1 MDGCAQDRDHGDD
14 HGDGRTALARRLGR
28 DRAVTLVVHALAL
41 LDEAAAESGGQRFV
55 LAHLAA
61 LRAAGAVL
69 ADHGRP
75 PRRRGTSR
83 PLSAWVQ
90 LPRVVP
96 EMASWALLFGGAA
109 PLRAA
114 VENGRRTVEPAAADR
129 HLDHARAFVA
139 QVSSSVGA
147 GAPQVV
153 GREPAA
159 GGTRAV

>member
-1 MDGCAQDRDHGDD
+1 MDEHVEGHD
-14 HGDGRTALARRLGR
+14 DGRTALAQRLGR
-28 DRAVTLVVHALAL
+28 DRAVTLLVHALAL

-69 ADHGRP
+69 ADRGRP
-75 PRRRGTSR
+75 PRRRGTAR

-90 LPRVVP
+90 LPHAAP
-96 EMASWALLFGGAA
+96 ELASWALLFSTAA

-129 HLDHARAFVA
+129 HLDHAAAFVA
-139 QVSSSVGA
+139 QVSSALGA
-147 GAPQVV
+147 GSPRVLV
-153 GREPAA
+153 RRSAA
-159 GGTRAV
+159 GDPRAV